1 MIDELAWASGRDP
14 LEFRVGLL
22 KSKPR
27 HLKILQSAARVA
39 GWDAPPPKGHARGL
53 AVHDSVDS
61 IVAYCAE
68 ISADEEKEIRV
79 HRVWAA
85 VDCGV
90 LVNPL
95 GVEAQIPE
103 RDRLRPTRS
112 GAERLTIGA
121 CALIRSGAGGA

>member
-90 LVNPL
+90 LANPL
-95 GVEAQIPE
+95 GVEAQIQSAIVYGQ
-103 RDRLRPTRS
+103 RDLAQS
-112 GAERLTIGA
+112 A
-121 CALIRSGAGGA
+121 